1 MSSITI
7 SQASGFIT
15 LQDQGRIGFANIA
28 VPISGAFDQSA
39 HHLGN
44 RLVGNFPGACSIES
58 LRGSFKFSN
67 DTDLVI
73 AVTGAA
79 ASVQINGREH
89 EMSRAIYV
97 AANSTVA
104 IKAGNQGLR
113 TYLAARGGI
122 LGHTVMG
129 SSSYD
134 ELSQIGTPPIQA
146 GAHLDI
152 SNDVAGPIS
161 GDYFPNFAVSSQ
173 AEVEL
178 DAMPAP
184 RWSGFSNGQ
193 TLFETE
199 YQVTESSNRVGVRL
213 SGPELIWN
221 SKERLAS
228 EGVITGAIQI
238 PVDGMPLIFG
248 PDHPTTGGYPV
259 IAVVSRSSLNVL
271 AQSAP
276 GTKVR
281 FRRSR

>member
-1 MSSITI
+1 MNSII
-7 SQASGFIT
+7 FSQASGFIT
-15 LQDQGRIGFANIA
+15 LQDKGRTGFANIA
-28 VPISGAFDQSA
+28 VPTSGAFDQSA

-44 RLVGNFPGACSIES
+44 RLVGNDPGACSIES
-58 LRGSFKFSN
+58 LRGTFKFSV

-73 AVTGAA
+73 GVTGAP
-79 ASVQINGREH
+79 ASVQVNGREH

-104 IKAGNQGLR
+104 IKPGSAGLR
-113 TYLAARGGI
+113 TYIAIRGSISGDS
-122 LGHTVMG
+122 VMG
-129 SSSYD
+129 SYSYD

-146 GAHLDI
+146 GDQFSIGNL
-152 SNDVAGPIS
+152 VAGSIS
-161 GDYFPNFAVSSQ
+161 GECLPSLTASGQ
-173 AEVEL
+173 AEIEL
-178 DAMPAP
+178 EAMPAP

-199 YQVTESSNRVGVRL
+199 YQVTESSNRVGMRL

-221 SKERLAS
+221 SQERLAS
-228 EGVITGAIQI
+228 EGVVTGAIQI

-259 IAVVSRSSLNVL
+259 IAVVSRNSLNIL
-271 AQSAP
+271 AQAAP

-281 FRRSR
+281 FRHSR

>member
-1 MSSITI
+1 MSSITF

-28 VPISGAFDQSA
+28 VPTSGAFDQSA
-39 HHLGN
+39 HNLGN
-44 RLVGNFPGACSIES
+44 RLVGNFPEACSIES
-58 LRGSFKFSN
+58 LRGTFKFST

-73 AVTGAA
+73 SVTGAA

-89 EMSRAIYV
+89 EMSRAVYV

-104 IKAGNQGLR
+104 IKPGSMGLR
-113 TYLAARGGI
+113 TYIAIRGSISGDS
-122 LGHTVMG
+122 VMG
-129 SSSYD
+129 SHSYD

-146 GAHLDI
+146 GDQFSI
-152 SNDVAGPIS
+152 SNQVAGSIP
-161 GDYFPNFAVSSQ
+161 GDYFPNFAVSGQ
-173 AEVEL
+173 AEIEL
-178 DAMPAP
+178 EAMPAP

-193 TLFETE
+193 TLFDTE
-199 YQVTESSNRVGVRL
+199 YQVTESSNRVGMRL

-228 EGVITGAIQI
+228 EGVVTGAIQI

-259 IAVVSRSSLNVL
+259 IAVVSRNSLNLL

-281 FRRSR
+281 FRLSR

>member
-1 MSSITI
+1 MSSITF

-28 VPISGAFDQSA
+28 VPTSGAFDQSA

-58 LRGSFKFSN
+58 LRGTFKFST

-73 AVTGAA
+73 SVTGAA

-89 EMSRAIYV
+89 EMSRAVYV

-104 IKAGNQGLR
+104 VKPGSVGLR
-113 TYLAARGGI
+113 TYIAIRGSISGDS
-122 LGHTVMG
+122 VMG
-129 SSSYD
+129 SNSYD

-146 GAHLDI
+146 GDQFSI
-152 SNDVAGPIS
+152 SNQVAGSIS
-161 GDYFPNFAVSSQ
+161 GDYFPNFAVSGQ
-173 AEVEL
+173 AEIQLE
-178 DAMPAP
+178 AKPAP

-199 YQVTESSNRVGVRL
+199 YQVTESSNRVGMRL

-259 IAVVSRSSLNVL
+259 IAVVSRHSLNLL
-271 AQSAP
+271 AQSEP

-281 FRRSR
+281 FRKAR

>member
-1 MSSITI
+1 MSSITF

-28 VPISGAFDQSA
+28 VPTSGAFDQSA

-44 RLVGNFPGACSIES
+44 RLVGNFPEACSIES
-58 LRGSFKFSN
+58 LRGTFKFST

-89 EMSRAIYV
+89 EMSRAVYV

-104 IKAGNQGLR
+104 IKPGSMGLR
-113 TYLAARGGI
+113 TYIAIRGSITGDS
-122 LGHTVMG
+122 VMG
-129 SSSYD
+129 SHSYD

-146 GAHLDI
+146 GDQFSI
-152 SNDVAGPIS
+152 SNQVAGSIS
-161 GDYFPNFAVSSQ
+161 GDYFPNFAVSGQ
-173 AEVEL
+173 AEIEL
-178 DAMPAP
+178 EARPAP

-193 TLFETE
+193 
-199 YQVTESSNRVGVRL
+199 VGMRL

-238 PVDGMPLIFG
+238 PVDGAPLIFG

-259 IAVVSRSSLNVL
+259 IAVVSRHSLNLL
-271 AQSAP
+271 AQSEP

-281 FRRSR
+281 FRKAR

>member
-1 MSSITI
+1 MSSILF
-7 SQASGFIT
+7 SEVSGFIT

-28 VPISGAFDQSA
+28 VPTSGAFDQSA

-44 RLVGNFPGACSIES
+44 RLVGNFPGGCSIES
-58 LRGSFKFSN
+58 LRGTFKFST

-73 AVTGAA
+73 AVTGAL
-79 ASVQINGREH
+79 ASVQVNGREH
-89 EMSRAIYV
+89 EMSRTIYV
-97 AANSTVA
+97 ATNSTVA
-104 IKAGNQGLR
+104 IKPASAGLR
-113 TYLAARGGI
+113 TYIAIRGSI
-122 LGHTVMG
+122 LGNSVMG
-129 SSSYD
+129 SHSYD

-146 GAHLDI
+146 GDQFRI
-152 SNDVAGPIS
+152 GNKVAGSIS
-161 GDYFPNFAVSSQ
+161 GDYFPNFAMSGQ
-173 AEVEL
+173 AEIQLE
-178 DAMPAP
+178 ARPAP
-184 RWSGFSNGQ
+184 RWREFINGH
-193 TLFETE
+193 TLFEAE

-213 SGPELIWN
+213 SGPEMIWN

-259 IAVVSRSSLNVL
+259 IAVVSRNSLNLL

-281 FRRSR
+281 FRRSN

>member
-1 MSSITI
+1 MSSI
-7 SQASGFIT
+7 SFSEAAGFIT

-28 VPISGAFDQSA
+28 VPTSGAFDQSA

-58 LRGSFKFSN
+58 LRGSFKFLT

-73 AVTGAA
+73 SVTGAA

-89 EMSRAIYV
+89 EMSRAIFV

-104 IKAGNQGLR
+104 IRPGNQGLR
-113 TYLAARGGI
+113 TYLAIRGSI
-122 LGHTVMG
+122 LGNLVMG
-129 SSSYD
+129 SHSYD
-134 ELSQIGTPPIQA
+134 ELSQIGTPTIKA
-146 GAHLDI
+146 GDQLSI
-152 SNDVAGPIS
+152 SNQVAGSIS
-161 GDYFPNFAVSSQ
+161 GDYFPNFAVSGQ
-173 AEVEL
+173 AEIQL
-178 DAMPAP
+178 DAKPAP

-199 YQVTESSNRVGVRL
+199 YQVTESSNRVGMRL

-259 IAVVSRSSLNVL
+259 IAVVSRHSLNLL
-271 AQSAP
+271 AQSEP
-276 GTKVR
+276 GTKIR
-281 FRRSR
+281 FRKAR

>member
-1 MSSITI
+1 MSSITF

-28 VPISGAFDQSA
+28 VPTSGAFDQSA

-58 LRGSFKFSN
+58 LRGNFKFLA

-73 AVTGAA
+73 SVTGAG

-104 IKAGNQGLR
+104 VKPGSVGLR
-113 TYLAARGGI
+113 TYIAIRGNISGDS
-122 LGHTVMG
+122 VMG
-129 SSSYD
+129 SNSYD

-146 GAHLDI
+146 GDQFSI
-152 SNDVAGPIS
+152 NNQVAGSIS
-161 GDYFPNFAVSSQ
+161 GDYFPNFTVSGQ
-173 AEVEL
+173 AEIEL
-178 DAMPAP
+178 EAMPAP
-184 RWSGFSNGQ
+184 RWSGFSNGH
-193 TLFETE
+193 TLFDTE
-199 YQVTESSNRVGVRL
+199 YQVTESSNRVGMRL

-228 EGVITGAIQI
+228 EGVVTGAIQI

-259 IAVVSRSSLNVL
+259 IAVVSRNSLNLL

-281 FRRSR
+281 FRLSR

>member
-1 MSSITI
+1 MSSITF

-28 VPISGAFDQSA
+28 VPTSGAFDQSA

-58 LRGSFKFSN
+58 LRGNFKFST
-67 DTDLVI
+67 DTDLVLS
-73 AVTGAA
+73 VTGAA

-89 EMSRAIYV
+89 EMSRAVYV

-104 IKAGNQGLR
+104 VKPGSVGLR
-113 TYLAARGGI
+113 TYIAIRGSISGDS
-122 LGHTVMG
+122 VMG
-129 SSSYD
+129 SNSYD

-146 GAHLDI
+146 GDQFSI
-152 SNDVAGPIS
+152 SNQVAGSIS
-161 GDYFPNFAVSSQ
+161 GDYFPNFNVSGQ
-173 AEVEL
+173 AEIEL
-178 DAMPAP
+178 EAMPAP
-184 RWSGFSNGQ
+184 RWSGFSNGL
-193 TLFETE
+193 TLFDTE
-199 YQVTESSNRVGVRL
+199 YQVTESSNRVGMRL

-228 EGVITGAIQI
+228 EGVVTGAIQI

-259 IAVVSRSSLNVL
+259 IAVVSRNSLNLL

-281 FRRSR
+281 FRLSR

>member
-1 MSSITI
+1 MSSITF

-28 VPISGAFDQSA
+28 VPTSGAFDQSA

-58 LRGSFKFSN
+58 LRGTFKFST

-73 AVTGAA
+73 SVTGAA

-89 EMSRAIYV
+89 EMSRAVYV
-97 AANSTVA
+97 AAHSTVA
-104 IKAGNQGLR
+104 VKPGSVGLR
-113 TYLAARGGI
+113 TYIAIRGSISGDS
-122 LGHTVMG
+122 VMG
-129 SSSYD
+129 SNSYD

-146 GAHLDI
+146 GDQFSI
-152 SNDVAGPIS
+152 SNQVAGSIS
-161 GDYFPNFAVSSQ
+161 GDYFPNFAVSGQ
-173 AEVEL
+173 AEIEL
-178 DAMPAP
+178 EAMPAP
-184 RWSGFSNGQ
+184 RWSGF
-193 TLFETE
+193 
-199 YQVTESSNRVGVRL
+199 
-213 SGPELIWN
+213 
-221 SKERLAS
+221 RLAS

-259 IAVVSRSSLNVL
+259 IAVVSRHSLNLL
-271 AQSAP
+271 AQSEP

-281 FRRSR
+281 FRKAR

>member
-1 MSSITI
+1 MSSITF

-28 VPISGAFDQSA
+28 VPTSGAFDQSA

-58 LRGSFKFSN
+58 LRGNFKFST

-73 AVTGAA
+73 AVTGAG

-104 IKAGNQGLR
+104 VKPGSVGLR
-113 TYLAARGGI
+113 TYIAIRGNISGDS
-122 LGHTVMG
+122 VMG
-129 SSSYD
+129 SNSYD

-146 GAHLDI
+146 GDQFSI
-152 SNDVAGPIS
+152 SNQVAGSIS
-161 GDYFPNFAVSSQ
+161 GDYFPNFAVSGQ
-173 AEVEL
+173 AEIEL
-178 DAMPAP
+178 EAMPAP

-193 TLFETE
+193 TLFDTE
-199 YQVTESSNRVGVRL
+199 YQVTESSNRVGMRL

-228 EGVITGAIQI
+228 EGVVTGAIQI

-259 IAVVSRSSLNVL
+259 IAVVSRNSLNLL

-281 FRRSR
+281 FRLSR